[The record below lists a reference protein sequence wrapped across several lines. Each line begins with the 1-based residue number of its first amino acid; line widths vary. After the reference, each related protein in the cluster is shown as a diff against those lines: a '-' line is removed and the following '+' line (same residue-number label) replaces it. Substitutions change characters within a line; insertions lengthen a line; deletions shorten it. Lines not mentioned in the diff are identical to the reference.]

1 MGIRMK
7 SYSATWWWS
16 KWEVME
22 QLMRYFGDVEPFLEQ
37 NQDVATRITNH
48 LRVFL
53 ADEEERKQLLMK
65 LSTVVD
71 VEEPFV
77 KATYIQP

>member
-1 MGIRMK
+1 MGDGP
-7 SYSATWWWS
+7 
-16 KWEVME
+16 VME